1 MSSLILLLRFKLSHL
16 ICDRLF
22 AGVQY
27 MNVSCQLVVAVLLK
41 DNSFGWRKLQHIW
54 KILKRF
60 FINVLMHVFNLLSTD
75 RSDDDFVWRSKVKSL
90 SMTVLFK
97 PIWHHLPFR
106 VSKLEVDSSDI
117 GDGDSERLL
126 AKWTCNQISFSIS
139 EHVLGTTACNKQ
151 IYTNKIMIRDNLSY
165 V

>member
-1 MSSLILLLRFKLSHL
+1 MSSLILLLRFNRISHL

-54 KILKRF
+54 KDGSVFYQWDACSYHLSYTDGVEWWF
-60 FINVLMHVFNLLSTD
+60 CVAFEGQVFINESFLNH
-75 RSDDDFVWRSKVKSL
+75 
-90 SMTVLFK
+90 MTS
-97 PIWHHLPFR
+97 HLPFR

-139 EHVLGTTACNKQ
+139 EHVLSATACNKQ